1 MNRSLI
7 CAICLG
13 TLLVAGKTTAQS
25 LDPLTPGEA
34 VELAIQNSP
43 QVRASK
49 LTTKKAVLLVE
60 QEEYRYIPTLSADAG
75 VRYGRSVSLSPNGA
89 RLIESNSIVLATGI
103 SHTLP
108 IGTVLSADIEVGRTY
123 RDSVEL
129 GDLGAAYDTAV
140 NVQVTQPLLRGFG
153 GDLGRANLRQA
164 ELQEKVVDAQET
176 ALLNSIVLDTLESYW
191 SLWSAERGLEIQ
203 KSALE
208 IAKKQLA
215 EAEIRMGAGDMAPAQ
230 LVPLRIQVAQA
241 EEAMVTQEAQ
251 IRQLSIALAE
261 RLGVGTNES
270 IRTDAAGPK
279 QTVTLSLEE
288 ATELALNESPSIS
301 QIKANI
307 GATKIRTEVAQNNA
321 LPRLDALASVNVA
334 GLGTTPSDSLSS
346 FGSLDAVVLYGGLRL
361 ELPVINRA
369 RRIEVERSEADT
381 IIAETELELA
391 ERALKAEVASL
402 LVNLQ
407 TAQQRLELAR
417 DTAELARENVEAQN
431 ARFEAGRG
439 TMLEV
444 VDSVES
450 VREAEFR
457 VVQIEIQIAQER
469 LKLDELTG
477 RLTENWR

>member
-1 MNRSLI
+1 M
-7 CAICLG
+7 
-13 TLLVAGKTTAQS
+13 
-25 LDPLTPGEA
+25 TP
-34 VELAIQNSP
+34 
-43 QVRASK
+43 
-49 LTTKKAVLLVE
+49 
-60 QEEYRYIPTLSADAG
+60 
-75 VRYGRSVSLSPNGA
+75 
-89 RLIESNSIVLATGI
+89 
-103 SHTLP
+103 
-108 IGTVLSADIEVGRTY
+108 
-123 RDSVEL
+123 
-129 GDLGAAYDTAV
+129 
-140 NVQVTQPLLRGFG
+140 
-153 GDLGRANLRQA
+153 
-164 ELQEKVVDAQET
+164 
-176 ALLNSIVLDTLESYW
+176 
-191 SLWSAERGLEIQ
+191 
-203 KSALE
+203 
-208 IAKKQLA
+208 
-215 EAEIRMGAGDMAPAQ
+215 
-230 LVPLRIQVAQA
+230 
-241 EEAMVTQEAQ
+241 
-251 IRQLSIALAE
+251 
-261 RLGVGTNES
+261 
-270 IRTDAAGPK
+270 
-279 QTVTLSLEE
+279 SLEE

-407 TAQQRLELAR
+407 TAQQRLELAK

>member
-1 MNRSLI
+1 MNKTFFCSV
-7 CAICLG
+7 CLSFFA
-13 TLLVAGKTTAQS
+13 LAAEATAQS
-25 LDPLTPGEA
+25 LDQLTPEDA

-43 QVRASK
+43 QLRASK
-49 LTTKKAVLLVE
+49 LQSKQAELLVE

-75 VRYGRSVSLSPNGA
+75 VRYGRSVSLSTDGA

-129 GDLGAAYDTAV
+129 GDLGAAYDTSMTL
-140 NVQVTQPLLRGFG
+140 QVTQPLLQGFG

-164 ELQEKVVDAQET
+164 KLQEKVADAQQT
-176 ALLNSIVLDTLESYW
+176 SLMNSVVLDTLESYW
-191 SLWSAERGLEIQ
+191 SLWSAQRGLEIQ
-203 KSALE
+203 ESALD

-215 EAEIRMGAGDMAPAQ
+215 EAEIRLGAGDMAPAQ

-279 QTVTLSLEE
+279 QTVTPSLKE
-288 ATELALNESPSIS
+288 ATELALNGSPSIS

-321 LPRLDALASVNVA
+321 LPRLDAVASVNVE
-334 GLGTTPSDSLSS
+334 GLGTTPSDSVSS

-391 ERALKAEVASL
+391 ERALKSEVASL

-450 VREAEFR
+450 VKEAEFR